1 MSIKLPDNGP
11 NPFLALSRMIG
22 NQAARQNR
30 DVHQEMNI
38 HHALAIHAAN
48 HAATTQ
54 AATQSAKLSEKSEVG
69 RSKRASAWAEEIH
82 NRAEPGQPVNLR
94 HGEIQASYTPK
105 IPTPTKPPAPGRVPV
120 KKNRGGKK
128 NR

>member
-11 NPFLALSRMIG
+11 NPFLQLSQWVG
-22 NQAARQNR
+22 DKAARQNR
-30 DVHQEMNI
+30 DAHQEMNI

-54 AATQSAKLSEKSEVG
+54 AAAQTAKLSEKSEVG
-69 RSKRASAWAEEIH
+69 RSKRAMAWADEIH
-82 NRAEPGQPVNLR
+82 NRAEPGQPVSLR